1 VSALGDR
8 IAALIAAQGPL
19 SIAAFMTQ
27 ALHDPQAGY
36 YATRDPLNKD
46 FVTAPEVSQMFGELI
61 GLWLAQCW
69 IDQGKP
75 KPARLVELGP
85 GRATLMADALRAL
98 KVVPEFLAAIEVV
111 LVEASPTLKA
121 VQQEKLRDAPVKIA
135 WQDSFADHAGNAPL
149 FLIANEFFDALP
161 INQYVMTERG
171 WCERMVTT
179 DANGALIFAL
189 SPVPTPLDIPVTR
202 GQATAGAVHEVSP
215 PASAIVE
222 EISRVIAVKGGAALI
237 VDYGYDAYG
246 GFGETFQ
253 AVGNHTFQDVL
264 TDPGTV
270 DLTAHVDFAAL
281 AEAARGVDAVVY
293 GPQSQASFLT
303 RLGIEGRAIRLA
315 HANRS
320 QTAEI
325 DAAVERLIGQDQM
338 GLLFNALV
346 IVRDYQPLPPAFTA
360 DDAGDTL
367 PEPEYDG
374 LVLLRAENL
383 ATDPDIEAGFFGRGG
398 GVSEGIYASLNCGPG
413 SRDGRDAVLENRGR
427 ALGEIAPNAQLVTVH
442 QIHSAKVV
450 TVTEPWKLGEG
461 PQADAMVTDQREI
474 ALGILTADCAPVL
487 FADSHAK
494 VIGAAHAGWK
504 GALGGVTDETIRA
517 MEALGAKRSRIAAAI
532 GPCISQANYE
542 VGPEFY
548 DAFRMNDP
556 ENARFFTGSDKPD
569 HYRFDLEG
577 YVAARLK
584 RAGIASIE
592 PLSACTYARESEFFS
607 YRRATHRGEP
617 DYGREISL
625 IVLI

>member
-1 VSALGDR
+1 VSPLGER

-27 ALHDPQAGY
+27 ALHDPQYGY
-36 YATRDPLNKD
+36 YATRDPLGKD
-46 FVTAPEVSQMFGELI
+46 FITAPEVSQVFGELI

-75 KPARLVELGP
+75 KPAHLVELGP
-85 GRATLMADALRAL
+85 GRGTLMADVLRAL
-98 KVVPEFLAAIEVV
+98 KAVPEFLGAIDVV

-121 VQQEKLRDAPVKIA
+121 IQQQKLKDAPVKIT
-135 WQDSFADHAGNAPL
+135 WQDSFADSADNTPL

-179 DANGALIFAL
+179 DANGALTFAL
-189 SPVPTPLDIPVTR
+189 APVPTPLVIPATR
-202 GQATAGAVHEVSP
+202 GVATPGAVYEVSP
-215 PASAIVE
+215 AATAIVE
-222 EISRVIAVKGGAALI
+222 EISRVIAAKGGAALI

-264 TDPGTV
+264 ADPGTV

-281 AEAARGVDAVVY
+281 ADAARRVDAVSY

-303 RLGIEGRAIRLA
+303 NLGIEGRAMRLA
-315 HANRS
+315 HANRN
-320 QTAEI
+320 QAADI
-325 DAAVERLIGQDQM
+325 DAAVDRLIGLDRM
-338 GLLFNALV
+338 GLLFNALA
-346 IVRDYQPLPPAFTA
+346 IVCDYLPLPPAFSA
-360 DDAGDTL
+360 EDDTPPD
-367 PEPEYDG
+367 PESG
-374 LVLLRAENL
+374 LVLVRAENL
-383 ATDPDIEAGFFGRGG
+383 STDPDIEAGFFGRQG
-398 GVSEGIYASLNCGPG
+398 GVSAGIYASLNCGPG
-413 SRDGRDAVLENRGR
+413 SRDERDSVLENRR
-427 ALGEIAPNAQLVTVH
+427 LALGEIAPNASLVTVH
-442 QIHSAKVV
+442 QVHSARVV
-450 TVTEPWKLGEG
+450 TVTEPWALGEG

-487 FADSHAK
+487 FADSQAK

-504 GALGGVTDETIRA
+504 GALAGIADETIVA

-542 VGPEFY
+542 VGPEFRATFIA
-548 DAFRMNDP
+548 DDP
-556 ENARFFTGSDKPD
+556 ENAQFFIASDRAQ

-577 YVAARLK
+577 YVVHRLK
-584 RAGIASIE
+584 RARIASIE

-607 YRRATHRGEP
+607 YRRATHRGEA